1 MIKLELKKGKIQA
14 AVGAHDDCVMSWL
27 IGLFVYYYGKNLNRY
42 GLVRGYKPPTEQEKR
57 AAITN
62 NKVYRQTLA
71 HMSPADAAYFKNA
84 QTYDYDYYYEKME
97 KEKRKA
103 NRQMNA
109 LDERFGDKTIVED
122 ISTSFSTI
130 EDDMN
135 SDMDPSWLDM
145 FDDLNDFDD

>member
-1 MIKLELKKGKIQA
+1 
-14 AVGAHDDCVMSWL
+14 
-27 IGLFVYYYGKNLNRY
+27 
-42 GLVRGYKPPTEQEKR
+42 
-57 AAITN
+57 
-62 NKVYRQTLA
+62 
-71 HMSPADAAYFKNA
+71 
-84 QTYDYDYYYEKME
+84 ME